1 VNLHFCGLVGVLRRR
16 RYASHGDDEPASGH
30 HGSAPTDAI
39 SREASRRSAE
49 AMRRMFPKLS
59 SWQSEDAFLDRI
71 GEADRYLAQATDPID
86 LERRIGDIERRAI
99 FARGSP

>member
-1 VNLHFCGLVGVLRRR
+1 
-16 RYASHGDDEPASGH
+16 
-30 HGSAPTDAI
+30 
-39 SREASRRSAE
+39 
-49 AMRRMFPKLS
+49 MRRMFPKLS